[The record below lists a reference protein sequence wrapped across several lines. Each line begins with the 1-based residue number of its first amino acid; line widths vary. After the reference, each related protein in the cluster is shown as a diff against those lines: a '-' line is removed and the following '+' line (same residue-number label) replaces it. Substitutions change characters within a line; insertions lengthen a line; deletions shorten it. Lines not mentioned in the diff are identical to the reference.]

1 MVYHD
6 RVHGSGEIWMQL
18 SYISTDQKAEN
29 RQETEGQETEGR
41 QKAEDRQTTE
51 NLRETGSTAS
61 RKEGR
66 TSRCPLLSSDL
77 LSLARFH
84 L

>member
-1 MVYHD
+1 
-6 RVHGSGEIWMQL
+6 MQL

-51 NLRETGSTAS
+51 NLRETGSTAG
-61 RKEGR
+61 RKEG
-66 TSRCPLLSSDL
+66 
-77 LSLARFH
+77 
-84 L
+84 